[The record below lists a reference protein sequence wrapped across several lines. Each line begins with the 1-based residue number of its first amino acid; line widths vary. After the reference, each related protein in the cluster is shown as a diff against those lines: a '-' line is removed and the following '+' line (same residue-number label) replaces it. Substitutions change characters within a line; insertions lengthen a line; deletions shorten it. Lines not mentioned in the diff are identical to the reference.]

1 MVGNVEILII
11 YGMFDLTG
19 ADVAPYRKSAHT
31 DGLSRC
37 VCRERLLLMGHLTQ

>member
-1 MVGNVEILII
+1 MECL
-11 YGMFDLTG
+11 DLTG

-37 VCRERLLLMGHLTQ
+37 VCRERLLLMGHLTEYRQFAF